1 MTAYLMLTHY
11 VKLNPGKD
19 WFVYSKW
26 RNSAVGKYA
35 SQIGKLLNFNS
46 ISVIRDRP
54 NLEEV
59 VEELK
64 ELGAT
69 GDY

>member
-1 MTAYLMLTHY
+1 MEGTRL
-11 VKLNPGKD
+11 
-19 WFVYSKW
+19 
-26 RNSAVGKYA
+26 GKYA